1 MAVDAKGGLPYMRP
15 QQAVAD
21 PLGPASVSRLYLVGT
36 TDARSDSNRGVD
48 ACRLFD
54 IVGFDEGTC
63 GRRPGLLEPLG
74 SGWSVKFMPFQR
86 YPPERMLG

>member
-1 MAVDAKGGLPYMRP
+1 MGGYPYMRP
-15 QQAVAD
+15 QQAVAARNRD
-21 PLGPASVSRLYLVGT
+21 GLRSRLYFVGL

-63 GRRPGLLEPLG
+63 GRRPGLLEPPG
-74 SGWSVKFMPFQR
+74 SG
-86 YPPERMLG
+86 

>member
-1 MAVDAKGGLPYMRP
+1 MRP

-54 IVGFDEGTC
+54 IVGLDEGTC